1 MVCMAPFSVKFNVGI
16 RNKLTYLNSI
26 KNMIAK
32 YNKIAFSG
40 IFAFSVLF
48 ALPVTSQM
56 KTKKKVDFEY
66 TQYVNPLI
74 GSAGHGHVFVGA
86 NVPFGA
92 VQLGPANIFE
102 GWDWC
107 SAYNYASNTILGFT
121 HTHLSGT
128 GIGDLNDILVL
139 PVTGKVPLKKITKE
153 DMQNGYGSLF
163 SHENEVVKPGYY
175 SVLLDRYKV
184 KAELT
189 ATERV
194 GFHKYTFNA
203 TDASHILVDLAD
215 GVGWDRPM
223 ETFIKKTGNNT
234 IVGYRHSKGWA
245 DDQRLY
251 FAMEFSEPIAAIAL
265 YDSIAAIKG
274 SEGKGVRMKAVFDFK
289 PKNKTI
295 LVKVGLSPVS
305 YENASANIKAEIPH
319 WDFTKTVQ
327 QADSKWNRELNKIQ
341 INADDKTKRIFYTA
355 LYHSV
360 FAPSI
365 FNDANGDYR
374 GTDKK
379 VYEKAGFTNYTTFS
393 LWDTYRALHPLY
405 TITQQDKINDIIK
418 SFLAIYQQQGRL
430 PVWHLMGN
438 ETNTMNGNH
447 SIPVIVD
454 AYLKGYKGYDTELA
468 YEAIKKTAM
477 QTRDGMD
484 FIQKLQ
490 YIPADSL
497 LETVGNALEYAIDD
511 WCVAQMA
518 KAMHKDEDYSYFSKR
533 AKLYQ
538 HYFDSKTEFMRGKL
552 KNGQWREPFNP
563 LSSAHRKDDYV
574 EGNAWQYTWLVPQD
588 PYGLINLFGSEEKF
602 IKKLD
607 TLFLLEEGIVGAE
620 ASPDISGLIGQYA
633 QGNEPNHH
641 IPYLYAYVGQPW
653 KTAKRVHEIVDKF
666 YTTKPD
672 GLCGNEDLGQMSAW
686 YIFSAMGFY
695 SVNPSNG
702 IYVLGSPLVSHATVN
717 YKDGISF
724 TLNAVDQSSAN
735 IYIQKAVYNGKPYTK
750 SYITHDMI
758 VKGGELKL
766 YMGSKPSATWG
777 VKKEDRPL

>member
-1 MVCMAPFSVKFNVGI
+1 MFTRYS
-16 RNKLTYLNSI
+16 
-26 KNMIAK
+26 
-32 YNKIAFSG
+32 KIVFSG
-40 IFAFSVLF
+40 IFALNVLCT
-48 ALPVTSQM
+48 LPVTSQVKAKM
-56 KTKKKVDFEY
+56 QNSLNY

-92 VQLGPANIFE
+92 VQLGPVNVFE

-107 SAYNYASNTILGFT
+107 SGYNYTSNTILGFT

-128 GIGDLNDILVL
+128 GIGDLNDILLL
-139 PVTGKVPLKKITKE
+139 PVSGKVPLAKGTKE
-153 DMQNGYGSLF
+153 DMSTGYGSYF
-163 SHENEVVKPGYY
+163 SHENEITKPGYY
-175 SVLLDRYKV
+175 SVLLDKYKI

-194 GFHKYTFNA
+194 GFHKYTFNSV
-203 TDASHILVDLAD
+203 DDSHILLDLAD
-215 GVGWDRPM
+215 GVGWDKPM
-223 ETFIKKTGNNT
+223 KTFIKKTGAKT
-234 IVGYRHSKGWA
+234 IVGYRLSKGWA
-245 DDQRLY
+245 DDQRVY
-251 FAMEFSEPIAAIAL
+251 FAMEFSEPIANISL
-265 YDSIAAIKG
+265 YDNVSAVLG
-274 SEGKGVRMKAVFDFK
+274 NQGEGVRMKAVIDFAAL
-289 PKNKTI
+289 KNKQI

-305 YENASANIKAEIPH
+305 YENASANIKAEIPT
-319 WDFTKTVQ
+319 WDFAKTVK
-327 QADSKWNRELNKIQ
+327 QANSKWNTELNKIQ
-341 INADDKTKRIFYTA
+341 IKADEKTMKVFYTS
-355 LYHSV
+355 LYHTM

-379 VYEKAGFTNYTTFS
+379 VYKKANFTNYTTFS

-405 TITQQDKINDIIK
+405 TITQPDKINDIIK

-447 SIPVIVD
+447 SIAVIVD
-454 AYLKGYKGYDTELA
+454 AYLKGYRDYDTALA

-484 FIQKLQ
+484 YVQKLQ
-490 YIPADSL
+490 YIPADTM

-518 KAMHKDEDYSYFSKR
+518 KALNKTEDYTYFSKR
-533 AKLYQ
+533 ANLYKLY
-538 HYFDSKTEFMRGKL
+538 FDKETTFMRGKL
-552 KNGQWREPFNP
+552 ANGNWRTPFNP

-588 PYGLINLFGSEEKF
+588 PHGLIDLFGSEDKF
-602 IKKLD
+602 LAKLD
-607 TLFLLEEGIVGAE
+607 ALFLITDKVEGEES
-620 ASPDISGLIGQYA
+620 SPDISGLIGQYA

-641 IPYLYAYVGQPW
+641 IPYLYAYAGQPW
-653 KTAKRVHEIVDKF
+653 KTAKLIREIDDKF
-666 YTTKPD
+666 YSVKPD

-686 YIFSAMGFY
+686 YVFSAMGFY
-695 SVNPSNG
+695 SVNPANG
-702 IYVLGSPLVSHATVN
+702 VYILGSPLVNSATIN
-717 YKDGISF
+717 YKGSVSF
-724 TLNAVDQSSAN
+724 KLTAIDNSRTN
-735 IYIQKAVYNGKPYTK
+735 MYIQKAEYNGKPYTK
-750 SYITHDMI
+750 YYITHEMI
-758 VKGGELKL
+758 SKGGELKL
-766 YMGSKPSATWG
+766 YMGSKPSTTWG